1 MADNA
6 TGQEPTPQPQADE
19 GQPQTTDTGQPQSEL
34 TPEQLRAQVTAANKE
49 AADYRRKLREAEG
62 KLTATEKAQAE
73 AAEKQAAEQGEFK
86 KLYEAEKAKAAET
99 EARLRQ
105 IEFDNQRK
113 DAAQAA
119 GIPSLWQRLQGDTAE
134 ALAEDAA
141 ALAALMQPAQP
152 ANGQATR
159 QTTMPT
165 PAPQGANGMTPE
177 ERRAKAARTF

>member
-1 MADNA
+1 M
-6 TGQEPTPQPQADE
+6 
-19 GQPQTTDTGQPQSEL
+19 TDT
-34 TPEQLRAQVTAANKE
+34 TAE
-49 AADYRRKLREAEG
+49 
-62 KLTATEKAQAE
+62 TATKPTETVTPKPETGGGIKIPANVEQAPDGRTLETAEARIKELNAENIKWRKQFE
-73 AAEKQAAEQGEFK
+73 AAEKATADAEAKRLAEQGEYQR
-86 KLYEAEKAKAAET
+86 LYEAEKAKAAET

-165 PAPQGANGMTPE
+165 PAPQGRQGLTDE